1 MEISYEKNIFTCC
14 HYFRFFIYTYKK
26 TTDDKKIALDSKIIK
41 VEKKTHSNVKLDG
54 SKSKLLQK
62 RSKENISQRSDI
74 RSQNTSLLE
83 FNINTAFESKDYYMS
98 FLNAFHS
105 KDIEKVLKMG
115 KNLLLIPDRYSQYF
129 WYGNLCHAVHII
141 MGKTYLASGDI
152 KNAVVHLI
160 KSVDNKCIE
169 HSVDQKYSPQL
180 NSFGP
185 DRSLA
190 FDLYQEGERDSIILF
205 FEKTKTFWD
214 SGLEDGLIEMAIN
227 NIKVQDL
234 SYDQEDDNSFP
245 FERVAYVINYEK
257 APMPSQHN

>member
-1 MEISYEKNIFTCC
+1 MKKIFLLVVIIIV
-14 HYFRFFIYTYKK
+14 FFTYTNKE
-26 TTDDKKIALDSKIIK
+26 TTDDKKISLDSKIVK
-41 VEKKTHSNVKLDG
+41 VKKNIHSNIKSHD
-54 SKSKLLQK
+54 SDSKLINNHNK
-62 RSKENISQRSDI
+62 KNIAQISDE
-74 RSQNTSLLE
+74 RSQKISLFE

-98 FLNAFHS
+98 FLKAFHS
-105 KDIEKVLKMG
+105 KDVETVFKMG

-141 MGKTYLASGDI
+141 MGKTYLSAGDI

-169 HSVDQKYSPQL
+169 HSIDQKYSPQL

-214 SGLEDGLIEMAIN
+214 SGLEDGIIDKAIN

-234 SYDQEDDNSFP
+234 SYDQEDDSSFP

-257 APMPSQHN
+257 APMPSQRN